1 MKLLRVGDKDRE
13 KVAAIDKNGAI
24 RDISSVIDDLDP
36 KTINFILMSSGRSH
50 SCLPASI
57 FYGVRVSIS
66 YLFYHPALSDRF
78 LPTCLSTPLA
88 P

>member
-36 KTINFILMSSGRSH
+36 KTINF
-50 SCLPASI
+50 
-57 FYGVRVSIS
+57 
-66 YLFYHPALSDRF
+66 
-78 LPTCLSTPLA
+78 STLEK
-88 P
+88 